1 MDYIPQTIP
10 QPQPSQPSQP
20 TYELK
25 KDVTGKPPEKRGPQ
39 ELTAIRMDRD
49 GKQVKFQFKV
59 PYPPKS
65 KCKKCYGR
73 GYIGFDAHTGNV
85 FPCRKCYP
93 LK

>member
-1 MDYIPQTIP
+1 MEYIPQVP
-10 QPQPSQPSQP
+10 QQPAPAAP
-20 TYELK
+20 VYELK

-39 ELTAIRMDRD
+39 ILTATHNDKD
-49 GKQVKFQFKV
+49 GKEVKFQFKV

-65 KCKKCYGR
+65 SCKICYGR
-73 GYIGFDAHTGNV
+73 GYIGWDIKTGAV